1 MGAGAVPEDW
11 GPDHDDTGSLPV
23 YEDRPERPGS
33 SWLRLGAALVG
44 LMLLVLT
51 LVVVANLGGP
61 DLVPGG
67 ESDPEPTVGA
77 SPAPDPARPVPI
89 ASISDFDPSGDP
101 PEENPDLLPLAVD
114 GRPGTAWE
122 TQTYFDGPPLAPF
135 KPGVGLLLD
144 LGEETEVTDV
154 VARLTGSGYSVEVLA
169 ASQGSGA
176 PTAAAGLDRV
186 ASRTGVGGRI
196 VLTPDSPV
204 TTRYLVVWLTA
215 LPSVEGGFQGRV
227 AEVVVRS

>member
-1 MGAGAVPEDW
+1 M
-11 GPDHDDTGSLPV
+11 
-23 YEDRPERPGS
+23 
-33 SWLRLGAALVG
+33 RLGAALAG
-44 LMLLVLT
+44 LVLLVLT
-51 LVVVANLGGP
+51 LVVIANLGGP

-67 ESDPEPTVGA
+67 ENEADPTPEA
-77 SPAPDPARPVPI
+77 SAEPDPPQPVQI

-114 GRPGTAWE
+114 GQPGTAWE

-144 LGEETEVTDV
+144 LGQETEVTDV
-154 VARLTGSGYSVEVLA
+154 VATLPGTGYSVELLA
-169 ASQGSGA
+169 APEGSGA

-186 ASRTGVGGRI
+186 ASETGVGGRV
-196 VLTPDSPV
+196 VLAPDSPV

-215 LPSVEGGFQGRV
+215 LPSVEGGFQGQV